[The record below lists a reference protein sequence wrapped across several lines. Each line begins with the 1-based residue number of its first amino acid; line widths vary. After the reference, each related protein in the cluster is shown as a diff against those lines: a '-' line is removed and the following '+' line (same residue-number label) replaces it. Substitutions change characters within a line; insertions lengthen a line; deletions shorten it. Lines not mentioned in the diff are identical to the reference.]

1 MVTVPL
7 DTQGVSHRM
16 TGRVATRRRLGS
28 SFPALGAS
36 ALINP
41 RVAFGTWGSLA
52 VYLSGCLLQRLGVS
66 SLSVED
72 SQTDLPGRGPPWQ
85 RREKTQGSPYL
96 GRATEE
102 LCGPCVVHTLPHVH
116 TQSPCHRLYDTHTH
130 IHMCTHRVHVTDCM
144 THTHTSTCAH
154 TESMSQTV

>member
-7 DTQGVSHRM
+7 DTQGVSHWM

-72 SQTDLPGRGPPWQ
+72 SQTDLPGRGGKGIEGWP
-85 RREKTQGSPYL
+85 L
-96 GRATEE
+96 GRDASGE
-102 LCGPCVVHTLPHVH
+102 PRRSCVDPVW
-116 TQSPCHRLYDTHTH
+116 STH

-144 THTHTSTCAH
+144 THPHTSTCAH